1 MLVHPHNN
9 CSKAGWQLTG
19 DFTKQALSVWCD
31 LCKAQLEE
39 IPEPAQEETKTSAVP
54 TSASDDDEDT
64 TSVSLPS
71 FDFGNTENSSGGS
84 FGGGEFG
91 GGGSSSDW

>member
-1 MLVHPHNN
+1 MLVHPHNV
-9 CSKAGWQLTG
+9 CPRSGWTLKG
-19 DFTKQALSVWCD
+19 NFTQDSLSVWCE
-31 LCKAQLEE
+31 LCKCKLDEM
-39 IPEPAQEETKTSAVP
+39 PEPAEEVVTSSS
-54 TSASDDDEDT
+54 TSSSDDSSSDD
-64 TSVSLPS
+64 SAVSLPS